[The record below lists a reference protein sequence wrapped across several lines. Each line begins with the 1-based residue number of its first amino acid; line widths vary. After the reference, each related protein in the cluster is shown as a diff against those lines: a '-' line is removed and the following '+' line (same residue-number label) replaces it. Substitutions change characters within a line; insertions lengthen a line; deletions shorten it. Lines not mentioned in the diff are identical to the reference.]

1 MSNHKATAEQWAH
14 VERCGSSNVIPW
26 DTAACLLEL
35 RSRVEALEAQAQP
48 LPPQPAT
55 TPPQGLVEQVR
66 LAIETSSIEQE
77 PRAAIRAVAAWLR
90 DHRARGGSA
99 FELEQEA
106 GQ

>member
-1 MSNHKATAEQWAH
+1 MGKIHYCSAVDWHVVRARATNGRL
-14 VERCGSSNVIPW
+14 VDR
-26 DTAACLLEL
+26 CLLEL

-90 DHRARGGSA
+90 DHRGLGVSA

>member
-1 MSNHKATAEQWAH
+1 MGNHKATPRQWQV
-14 VERCGSSNVIPW
+14 VEDGPRSAVCETI
-26 DTAACLLEL
+26 LEL

-48 LPPQPAT
+48 PQPST

>member
-1 MSNHKATAEQWAH
+1 MGIHKATAGAW
-14 VERCGSSNVIPW
+14 RNIRNG
-26 DTAACLLEL
+26 AAEGLSVDQCLMELCHRIGALEL
-35 RSRVEALEAQAQP
+35 QAQP
-48 LPPQPAT
+48 QPQPQPT

>member
-1 MSNHKATAEQWAH
+1 
-14 VERCGSSNVIPW
+14 
-26 DTAACLLEL
+26 
-35 RSRVEALEAQAQP
+35 
-48 LPPQPAT
+48 
-55 TPPQGLVEQVR
+55 VR